1 VVRGYPATV
10 THIAL
15 YYSNGRQMAPPYI
28 PSEIQ
33 TIMVLAVTSPAH
45 RLVVVVVDYLLLNL
59 CHLLCCQNS
68 LWSTSD

>member
-15 YYSNGRQMAPPYI
+15 CCSNGRQMAPPYI

>member
-1 VVRGYPATV
+1 MVRGYPATV

-15 YYSNGRQMAPPYI
+15 CCSNGRQMAPPYI

-45 RLVVVVVDYLLLNL
+45 RLVVVVDYLLLNL